1 MSELVLSLERSLELP
16 LSFPV
21 LRQLLSSLQTR
32 RNRKEGRWGKRE
44 KKNVAVNQEPEDGT
58 SQSSPAAK
66 KKKGVFWKSTAL
78 PLQSRSLTNFSKKKK
93 TPGSLFLFLAHAG
106 ANAFHT
112 TFQLHL
118 PVFQIE
124 GEKRRKKK
132 ERKGR

>member
-1 MSELVLSLERSLELP
+1 MG
-16 LSFPV
+16 
-21 LRQLLSSLQTR
+21 
-32 RNRKEGRWGKRE
+32 KEG
-44 KKNVAVNQEPEDGT
+44 
-58 SQSSPAAK
+58 K
-66 KKKGVFWKSTAL
+66 KKVWQSTKNLKMELLKVPQPQKKRCLLEIHSITSAITISY
-78 PLQSRSLTNFSKKKK
+78 QFFKKKK

-118 PVFQIE
+118 PVFQIA